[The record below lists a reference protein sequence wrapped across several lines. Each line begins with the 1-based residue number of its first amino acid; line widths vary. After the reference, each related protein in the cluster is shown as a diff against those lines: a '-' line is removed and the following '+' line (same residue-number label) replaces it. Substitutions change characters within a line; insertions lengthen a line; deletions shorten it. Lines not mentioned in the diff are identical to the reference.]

1 MFNSA
6 KVLNLDIVLIII
18 ITVIVPKEKF
28 DVALNS
34 DVEISRYWSDSES
47 WISGVEYQ
55 ETRVNVFFNAGNV
68 FNEMKKALFDMTK
81 YWNFPV

>member
-18 ITVIVPKEKF
+18 LTVTVPKEKF

-34 DVEISRYWSDSES
+34 DVELSRYWSDSES

>member
-34 DVEISRYWSDSES
+34 DVELSRYWSDSES

-81 YWNFPV
+81 YWNFQV

>member
-18 ITVIVPKEKF
+18 LTVIVPKEKF

-68 FNEMKKALFDMTK
+68 FNEMKKALFDITK

>member
-34 DVEISRYWSDSES
+34 DVELSRYWSDSES

>member
-34 DVEISRYWSDSES
+34 DVELSRYWSDSES

-55 ETRVNVFFNAGNV
+55 ETRVNVFFNAGNS
-68 FNEMKKALFDMTK
+68 MK
-81 YWNFPV
+81 